1 MHEAETVILNL
12 DQQPFESFDMAAKMR
27 DLLINESVHQYRVDL
42 FEIDNESAGFV
53 IIRTQKE
60 QRLSNNDKDQVSD
73 SCLEKKT
80 VQQSPFSS
88 SKRVDNKTY
97 HPALRTYL
105 LYFPLAVGALF
116 LVLFA
121 VELWGMVLSILDIKG
136 LPVWIDGGVLVNLT
150 KMAGSMLIIWISS
163 TVLINY
169 YGTALVIDSHGL
181 TFKKGILTRDVTHI
195 RFSEIRTIGL
205 RQGLLD
211 RLLNIGIL
219 EFASSG
225 TDDVDIRFINIAN
238 PTGVKAEIETI
249 IEQQIQSQ

>member
-12 DQQPFESFDMAAKMR
+12 DQLPFESFDMAAKMR

-60 QRLSNNDKDQVSD
+60 QRLSSSDRDQECD
-73 SCLEKKT
+73 SFLKNQT
-80 VQQSPFSS
+80 DQQPLFSS
-88 SKRVDNKTY
+88 SKRVNNKTY

-105 LYFPLAVGALF
+105 LYFPLAVAALV

-121 VELWGMVLSILDIKG
+121 VELWVVVLSKLEIKG
-136 LPVWIDGGVLVNLT
+136 LPVWIDGGLLVNST
-150 KMAGSMLIIWISS
+150 QMIGSVCVIWILSA
-163 TVLINY
+163 VLINY

-238 PTGVKAEIETI
+238 PTGVKAKIEAI
-249 IEQQIQSQ
+249 IEQQIQGQ

>member
-238 PTGVKAEIETI
+238 PIGVKAELEAI
-249 IEQQIQSQ
+249 IEKQIQAQ